1 MTQPQDHPPPVCAA
15 GPALLK
21 ALRAKDGVG
30 QTAAAGYFTDVAE
43 QPQAEP
49 VVTAGGLA

>member
-1 MTQPQDHPPPVCAA
+1 MTQPQHHPAAVCAA

-43 QPQAEP
+43 QPRAEP